1 MVMPSVRPVA
11 DEAMRGREPERRV
24 VRDLLRRVQRGT
36 GGVVLVEG
44 KPGSGKSLL
53 LRDCVDEAARHGFSL
68 AAGAADQLGRAIP
81 FFALRAA
88 LGEPFAAERPDHDRP
103 VAPEWWIGQMRAHL
117 EQRAAA
123 TPVLVCL
130 DDVQWACPA
139 TLAALR
145 TLPRALRR
153 HPVAWVLARSSTPQQ
168 DTEYLFG
175 LLEQDGATR
184 VSLAPLG
191 EDAVA
196 ALLAD
201 AFDGPP
207 DPGLTALAAGAAG
220 NPALLAE
227 LIGGLRDDD
236 AVQLCDGRAVLVS
249 GRVPRRM
256 HRVAQQRLD
265 ALSKRARHLL
275 VTAAVLGP
283 SFRLEDAAEM
293 LGETPAML
301 LPAVEEA
308 MDAGIMTAAE
318 NSFSFRHPLL
328 RRAVGDMI
336 PRPGR
341 KALHRQYGQILLSR
355 GEPAALAAEHLL
367 QAAHPDNPASLADL
381 DTAAAQT
388 MPSAPQTAACL
399 ALRALELTPPG
410 DPGALPRAVAAA
422 ETLAAA
428 GRLDQ
433 AARIAHDTLTQPLP
447 PVAEARLR
455 CVLSSVL
462 CARGQARDA
471 AAEARIV
478 LAQPQLPDGL
488 RDQAMAAHL
497 QALAGLRAELA
508 TSLVGTVLAA
518 PDRHDRQVVV
528 AALVTRAIISWDQG
542 QIGDGLEL
550 LRDAARSGRGISP
563 DARQVQPLL
572 VLAAALIDLRQI
584 DEAEDVLRAADTPA
598 LHGIPAQAGMAILR
612 ARIHLARGRLAE
624 AADAG
629 QSALATAET
638 LGAHGYASTARC
650 VLGVIA
656 LRRGDVA
663 AAAEHV
669 AGGPAPNPQFADVYA
684 RAETALARA
693 QISEVRDGPA
703 GAVGYLRQACPE
715 LYARRGLLLG
725 DPATA
730 PWMARTA
737 LAAGEDELAAAVAG
751 AAEALAA
758 GNPGYPAVTAA
769 AAHSLGLAGRDPGR
783 LAEAAAQHPDPWAQA
798 SAAEDLGVLHARQ
811 ADQGQAIDQLTRAI
825 QGYQPTG
832 AAADM
837 ARVRS
842 RLRELG
848 VRRRHWTQSARRP
861 VSGWESLTDAERA
874 ASELVAEGL
883 NNREVASRMYVS
895 INTVAFY
902 MRQAYRKLSIG
913 SRVELTRIV
922 LEQAAAPRARRGRR
936 SVCFVGPG

>member
-24 VRDLLRRVQRGT
+24 VRDLLRRAQRGT
-36 GGVVLVEG
+36 GGVMLVEG
-44 KPGSGKSLL
+44 EPGTGKSLL

-68 AAGAADQLGRAIP
+68 AAGAADLLGRAIP
-81 FFALRAA
+81 FFALRVA
-88 LGEPFAAERPDHDRP
+88 LGEAFAPDHDRP

-117 EQRAAA
+117 EQRAAV

-168 DTEYLFG
+168 DTEYLFD
-175 LLEQDGATR
+175 LLEADGATR

-191 EDAVA
+191 EDAVG
-196 ALLAD
+196 ALLAA

-207 DPGLTALAAGAAG
+207 DPGLAALAAGAAG
-220 NPALLAE
+220 NPSLLAE

-256 HRVAQQRLD
+256 HRLAQQRLD

-301 LPAVEEA
+301 LPTVEEA

-367 QAAHPDNPASLADL
+367 QAAHPGNPASLADL

-388 MPSAPQTAACL
+388 MPSAPQTAAHL
-399 ALRALELTPPG
+399 ALQALELTPPG

-447 PVAEARLR
+447 PAAEARLR

-471 AAEARIV
+471 AAEARMV

-528 AALVTRAIISWDQG
+528 AALVTRAIISWDRG

-572 VLAAALIDLRQI
+572 VLAAALIDLRRL

-638 LGAHGYASTARC
+638 LGAHGYVSTARC

-663 AAAEHV
+663 AAAGHV
-669 AGGPAPNPQFADVYA
+669 AGPSPNPQFADVYA
-684 RAETALARA
+684 RAETALAQA
-693 QISEVRDGPA
+693 QVSEVRDGPA

-715 LYARRGLLLG
+715 LHARPGLLLG

-737 LAAGEDELAAAVAG
+737 LAAGEDELAAAVTG

-811 ADQGQAIDQLTRAI
+811 ADRGQAIDQLTRAI

-848 VRRRHWTQSARRP
+848 VRRRNWTQPARRP

-902 MRQAYRKLSIG
+902 MRQAYRKLNIG

-922 LEQAAAPRARRGRR
+922 LEQAAAPR
-936 SVCFVGPG
+936 

>member
-44 KPGSGKSLL
+44 KPGIGKSLL
-53 LRDCVDEAARHGFSL
+53 LRDCVDEAAQHGFSL

-88 LGEPFAAERPDHDRP
+88 LGEPFAAERPEHDRP

-117 EQRAAA
+117 EQRAAV

-139 TLAALR
+139 TLMALR

-563 DARQVQPLL
+563 DARQIQPLL

-612 ARIHLARGRLAE
+612 ARIHLARGRLAD

-669 AGGPAPNPQFADVYA
+669 AGAPAPNPQFADVYA

-769 AAHSLGLAGRDPGR
+769 AAHSLGLARRDPGR

-811 ADQGQAIDQLTRAI
+811 ANRGQAIDQLTRAI
-825 QGYQPTG
+825 QGYQPAG

-848 VRRRHWTQSARRP
+848 VRRRHWTQLARRP

-874 ASELVAEGL
+874 ASELVAQGL

-922 LEQAAAPRARRGRR
+922 LEQAAAPR
-936 SVCFVGPG
+936 

>member
-11 DEAMRGREPERRV
+11 DEAMCGREPERRV
-24 VRDLLRRVQRGT
+24 VRDLLRRAQRGT

-44 KPGSGKSLL
+44 NPGSGKSLL

-68 AAGAADQLGRAIP
+68 AAGAADQLGRTIP

-88 LGEPFAAERPDHDRP
+88 LGEPFAAERPDHDQP

-175 LLEQDGATR
+175 LLENDGATR

-220 NPALLAE
+220 NPSLLAE

-236 AVQLCDGRAVLVS
+236 AVHLCDGRAVLVS

-471 AAEARIV
+471 AAEARMV
-478 LAQPQLPDGL
+478 LAQPQLPDSL

-563 DARQVQPLL
+563 DARQIQPLL
-572 VLAAALIDLRQI
+572 ALAAALIDLRQI

-669 AGGPAPNPQFADVYA
+669 AGGSAPNPQFADVYA

-693 QISEVRDGPA
+693 QISEARDGPA

-811 ADQGQAIDQLTRAI
+811 ADRGQAIDQLTRAI

-922 LEQAAAPRARRGRR
+922 LERAAAAPR
-936 SVCFVGPG
+936 

>member
-1 MVMPSVRPVA
+1 M
-11 DEAMRGREPERRV
+11 
-24 VRDLLRRVQRGT
+24 
-36 GGVVLVEG
+36 
-44 KPGSGKSLL
+44 
-53 LRDCVDEAARHGFSL
+53 H
-68 AAGAADQLGRAIP
+68 
-81 FFALRAA
+81 
-88 LGEPFAAERPDHDRP
+88 
-103 VAPEWWIGQMRAHL
+103 
-117 EQRAAA
+117 
-123 TPVLVCL
+123 
-130 DDVQWACPA
+130 
-139 TLAALR
+139 
-145 TLPRALRR
+145 
-153 HPVAWVLARSSTPQQ
+153 
-168 DTEYLFG
+168 
-175 LLEQDGATR
+175 
-184 VSLAPLG
+184 
-191 EDAVA
+191 
-196 ALLAD
+196 
-201 AFDGPP
+201 
-207 DPGLTALAAGAAG
+207 
-220 NPALLAE
+220 
-227 LIGGLRDDD
+227 
-236 AVQLCDGRAVLVS
+236 LCDGRAVLVS

-308 MDAGIMTAAE
+308 MDAGIVTAAE

-388 MPSAPQTAACL
+388 MPSAPQTAARL

-471 AAEARIV
+471 AAEARMV

-572 VLAAALIDLRQI
+572 VLAAALIDLRQL

-598 LHGIPAQAGMAILR
+598 LHGIPAQAALAILR

-684 RAETALARA
+684 RAETALAQA

-811 ADQGQAIDQLTRAI
+811 ADRGQAIDQLTRAI

-922 LEQAAAPRARRGRR
+922 LERAAAAPR
-936 SVCFVGPG
+936 

>member
-1 MVMPSVRPVA
+1 MVTPSVRPVA
-11 DEAMRGREPERRV
+11 DEAMRGREPEQRV
-24 VRDLLRRVQRGT
+24 VRDLLRRAQRGT

-44 KPGSGKSLL
+44 EPGIGRSLL

-81 FFALRAA
+81 FFALRVA
-88 LGEPFAAERPDHDRP
+88 LGEPFSTDHDLP

-139 TLAALR
+139 TLMALR

-153 HPVAWVLARSSTPQQ
+153 HPVAWVLARSSTAQQ
-168 DTEYLFG
+168 DTGYLFG
-175 LLEQDGATR
+175 LLERDGATR

-191 EDAVA
+191 AGAVA
-196 ALLAD
+196 ALLTT
-201 AFDGPP
+201 AFGGPP
-207 DPGLTALAAGAAG
+207 DPGLAALAAGAAG
-220 NPALLAE
+220 NPSLLAE
-227 LIGGLRDDD
+227 LIGGLHDDD
-236 AVQLCDGRAVLVS
+236 AVHLCGGRAVLVS

-256 HRVAQQRLD
+256 HRVAQRRLD
-265 ALSKRARHLL
+265 AVSARARHLL
-275 VTAAVLGP
+275 VTAAVLGS

-301 LPAVEEA
+301 LPAVQEA

-318 NSFSFRHPLL
+318 NAFSFRQPLL
-328 RRAVGDMI
+328 RSAVGDMI

-367 QAAHPDNPASLADL
+367 QAAHPDIPASLADL

-388 MPSAPQTAACL
+388 LPSAPQIAARL
-399 ALRALELTPPG
+399 ALEALELTPPG
-410 DPGALPRAVAAA
+410 DPGAVPRAVAAA
-422 ETLAAA
+422 EALAAA

-455 CVLSSVL
+455 CALSSVL

-471 AAEARIV
+471 AAETRTV
-478 LAQPQLPDGL
+478 LAQPQLPGAV

-542 QIGDGLEL
+542 QIGDALEL
-550 LRDAARSGRGISP
+550 MRDAARSGRGISP

-572 VLAAALIDLRQI
+572 VLAAALIDLRRL
-584 DEAEDVLRAADTPA
+584 DEAEDALRAADTQA
-598 LHGIPAQAGMAILR
+598 RHGIPAQAALAILQ
-612 ARIHLARGRLAE
+612 ARVHLARGLLAE

-629 QSALATAET
+629 QSALAAAET
-638 LGAHGYASTARC
+638 FGAHGHARAARC

-656 LRRGDVA
+656 LHRGDVA
-663 AAAEHV
+663 AAAGHV

-684 RAETALARA
+684 RAETALAQAR
-693 QISEVRDGPA
+693 IGEVRDGPA

-715 LYARRGLLLG
+715 LQARRGLLLG

-730 PWMARTA
+730 PWLARTA
-737 LAAGEDELAAAVAG
+737 LAAGEDALAASVAG

-758 GNPGYPAVTAA
+758 VNPGYPAVTAA
-769 AAHSLGLAGRDPGR
+769 AAHSLGLTGRDPGR
-783 LAEAAAQHPDPWAQA
+783 LAEAAARHPDPWAQA
-798 SAAEDLGVLHARQ
+798 SAAEDLGVLHVRQ
-811 ADQGQAIDQLTRAI
+811 ADQEQAIDQLTRAI
-825 QGYQPTG
+825 QGYQRTG
-832 AAADM
+832 AAADT

-874 ASELVAEGL
+874 ASGLVAEGL
-883 NNREVASRMYVS
+883 NNREVASRMYISV
-895 INTVAFY
+895 NTVAFY
-902 MRQAYRKLSIG
+902 MRQTYRKLSIG

-922 LEQAAAPRARRGRR
+922 LEQAAAPR
-936 SVCFVGPG
+936 

>member
-24 VRDLLRRVQRGT
+24 VRDLLRRAQRGT
-36 GGVVLVEG
+36 GGVMLVEG
-44 KPGSGKSLL
+44 EPGTGKSLL

-81 FFALRAA
+81 FFALRVA
-88 LGEPFAAERPDHDRP
+88 LGEAFATDRPDHDRP

-117 EQRAAA
+117 EQRAAV

-153 HPVAWVLARSSTPQQ
+153 HPVAWVLARSSTPQR

-175 LLEQDGATR
+175 LLETDGATR

-191 EDAVA
+191 EDAVG
-196 ALLAD
+196 ALLAA

-207 DPGLTALAAGAAG
+207 DPGLAALAAGAAG
-220 NPALLAE
+220 NPSLLAE

-256 HRVAQQRLD
+256 HRLAQQRLD

-275 VTAAVLGP
+275 TTAAVLGP

-301 LPAVEEA
+301 LPTVEEA

-367 QAAHPDNPASLADL
+367 QAAHPGNPASLADL

-388 MPSAPQTAACL
+388 MPSAPQTAAHL
-399 ALRALELTPPG
+399 ALQALELTPPG

-433 AARIAHDTLTQPLP
+433 AARIAHDTLPQPLP
-447 PVAEARLR
+447 PAAEARLR

-471 AAEARIV
+471 AAEARMV

-528 AALVTRAIISWDQG
+528 AALVTRAIISWDRG

-572 VLAAALIDLRQI
+572 VLAAALIDLRRL
-584 DEAEDVLRAADTPA
+584 DEAEDVLGAADTPA
-598 LHGIPAQAGMAILR
+598 LHAIPAQAGMAILR

-638 LGAHGYASTARC
+638 LGAHGYVSTARC

-663 AAAEHV
+663 AAAGHV
-669 AGGPAPNPQFADVYA
+669 AGPSPNPQFADVYA
-684 RAETALARA
+684 RAETALAQA
-693 QISEVRDGPA
+693 QVSEVRDGPA

-715 LYARRGLLLG
+715 LHARPGLLLG

-730 PWMARTA
+730 PWMVRTA
-737 LAAGEDELAAAVAG
+737 LAAGEDELAAAVTG

-811 ADQGQAIDQLTRAI
+811 ADRRQAIDQLTGAI

-848 VRRRHWTQSARRP
+848 VRRRNWTQPARRP

-874 ASELVAEGL
+874 AAELVAEGL

-902 MRQAYRKLSIG
+902 MRQAYRKLNIG

-922 LEQAAAPRARRGRR
+922 LEQAAAPR
-936 SVCFVGPG
+936 

>member
-53 LRDCVDEAARHGFSL
+53 LRDCVDDAARHGFSL

-81 FFALRAA
+81 FFALRVA
-88 LGEPFAAERPDHDRP
+88 LGEPFTTDHDLP

-139 TLAALR
+139 TLMVLR

-168 DTEYLFG
+168 DTEYLFD

-201 AFDGPP
+201 AFGGPP
-207 DPGLTALAAGAAG
+207 DPGLAALAAGAAG

-227 LIGGLRDDD
+227 LIGGLHDDD

-256 HRVAQQRLD
+256 HRLAQQRLD

-399 ALRALELTPPG
+399 ALRALELTSPG

-471 AAEARIV
+471 AAEARMV

-508 TSLVGTVLAA
+508 TSLVGTVLVA

-629 QSALATAET
+629 QSALASAET

-737 LAAGEDELAAAVAG
+737 LAAGEDELAAAVAC

-825 QGYQPTG
+825 QGYQPAG

-837 ARVRS
+837 ARVRF
-842 RLRELG
+842 RLRQLG
-848 VRRRHWTQSARRP
+848 VRRRHWTPSARRP

-922 LEQAAAPRARRGRR
+922 LEQAAAPR
-936 SVCFVGPG
+936 

>member
-117 EQRAAA
+117 EQQAAA

-388 MPSAPQTAACL
+388 MPSAPQTAARL
-399 ALRALELTPPG
+399 ALRALELTSPG

-478 LAQPQLPDGL
+478 LAQPQLPDSL

-563 DARQVQPLL
+563 DARQIQPLL

-669 AGGPAPNPQFADVYA
+669 AGGSAPNPQFADVYA

-811 ADQGQAIDQLTRAI
+811 ADRGQAIDQLTRAI

-861 VSGWESLTDAERA
+861 ASGWESLTDAERA

-922 LEQAAAPRARRGRR
+922 LERAAAAPR
-936 SVCFVGPG
+936 

>member
-24 VRDLLRRVQRGT
+24 LRDLLRRAQRGT

-44 KPGSGKSLL
+44 DPGSGKSLL
-53 LRDCVDEAARHGFSL
+53 LRGCVDEAARHGFSL

-81 FFALRAA
+81 FFALRVA
-88 LGEPFAAERPDHDRP
+88 LGEPFTTDHDLP

-117 EQRAAA
+117 EQRAAV

-207 DPGLTALAAGAAG
+207 DPGLAALAAGAAG

-227 LIGGLRDDD
+227 LIGGLRDDG

-249 GRVPRRM
+249 DRVPRRM

-308 MDAGIMTAAE
+308 MDAGVMTAAE

-328 RRAVGDMI
+328 RRTVGDMI

-341 KALHRQYGQILLSR
+341 KALHRQYGQILLGR

-381 DTAAAQT
+381 GTAAAQT
-388 MPSAPQTAACL
+388 MPSAPQTAARL

-410 DPGALPRAVAAA
+410 DPGTLPRAVAAA
-422 ETLAAA
+422 EALAAA

-455 CVLSSVL
+455 CILSSVL

-508 TSLVGTVLAA
+508 TSLVGTVLVA
-518 PDRHDRQVVV
+518 PDRHERQVVV
-528 AALVTRAIISWDQG
+528 AALVTRAIISWDLG

-563 DARQVQPLL
+563 DARQIQPLL

-737 LAAGEDELAAAVAG
+737 LAAGEDELAATVAG

-769 AAHSLGLAGRDPGR
+769 AAHSLGLARRDPGR

-825 QGYQPTG
+825 QGYQPAG

-848 VRRRHWTQSARRP
+848 VRRRHWTPSARRP

-874 ASELVAEGL
+874 ASELVAQGL

-922 LEQAAAPRARRGRR
+922 LEQAAAPR
-936 SVCFVGPG
+936 

>member
-1 MVMPSVRPVA
+1 
-11 DEAMRGREPERRV
+11 
-24 VRDLLRRVQRGT
+24 
-36 GGVVLVEG
+36 
-44 KPGSGKSLL
+44 
-53 LRDCVDEAARHGFSL
+53 
-68 AAGAADQLGRAIP
+68 
-81 FFALRAA
+81 
-88 LGEPFAAERPDHDRP
+88 
-103 VAPEWWIGQMRAHL
+103 
-117 EQRAAA
+117 
-123 TPVLVCL
+123 
-130 DDVQWACPA
+130 
-139 TLAALR
+139 
-145 TLPRALRR
+145 
-153 HPVAWVLARSSTPQQ
+153 VAWVLARSSTPQQ
-168 DTEYLFG
+168 DTEYLFD
-175 LLEQDGATR
+175 LLEADGATR

-191 EDAVA
+191 EDAVG
-196 ALLAD
+196 ALLAA

-207 DPGLTALAAGAAG
+207 DPGLAALAAGAAG
-220 NPALLAE
+220 NPSLLAE

-256 HRVAQQRLD
+256 HRLAQQRLD

-301 LPAVEEA
+301 LPTVEEA

-367 QAAHPDNPASLADL
+367 QAAHPGNPASLADL

-388 MPSAPQTAACL
+388 MPSAPQTAAHL
-399 ALRALELTPPG
+399 ALQALELTPPG

-447 PVAEARLR
+447 PAAEARLR

-471 AAEARIV
+471 AAEARMV

-528 AALVTRAIISWDQG
+528 AALVTRAIISWDRG

-572 VLAAALIDLRQI
+572 VLAAALIDLRRL

-638 LGAHGYASTARC
+638 LGAHGYVSTARC

-663 AAAEHV
+663 AAAGHV
-669 AGGPAPNPQFADVYA
+669 AGPSPNPQFADVYA
-684 RAETALARA
+684 RAETALAQA
-693 QISEVRDGPA
+693 QVSEVRDGPA

-715 LYARRGLLLG
+715 LHARPGLLLG

-737 LAAGEDELAAAVAG
+737 LAAGEDELAAAVTG

-811 ADQGQAIDQLTRAI
+811 ADRGQAIDQLTRAI

-848 VRRRHWTQSARRP
+848 VRRRNWTQPARRP

-902 MRQAYRKLSIG
+902 MRQAYRKLNIG

-922 LEQAAAPRARRGRR
+922 LEQAAAPR
-936 SVCFVGPG
+936 

>member
-117 EQRAAA
+117 EQQAAA

-399 ALRALELTPPG
+399 ALRALELTSPG

-471 AAEARIV
+471 AAEARMV
-478 LAQPQLPDGL
+478 LAQPQLPDSL

-572 VLAAALIDLRQI
+572 VLAAALIDLRRL

-624 AADAG
+624 ATDAG
-629 QSALATAET
+629 RSALATAET

-693 QISEVRDGPA
+693 QISEARNGPA

-725 DPATA
+725 DPAAA

-737 LAAGEDELAAAVAG
+737 LAAGEDELAAAVAR

-811 ADQGQAIDQLTRAI
+811 ADRGQAIDQLTRAI

-861 VSGWESLTDAERA
+861 ASGWESLTDAERA

-922 LEQAAAPRARRGRR
+922 LERAAAAPR
-936 SVCFVGPG
+936 

>member
-1 MVMPSVRPVA
+1 
-11 DEAMRGREPERRV
+11 
-24 VRDLLRRVQRGT
+24 
-36 GGVVLVEG
+36 
-44 KPGSGKSLL
+44 
-53 LRDCVDEAARHGFSL
+53 
-68 AAGAADQLGRAIP
+68 
-81 FFALRAA
+81 
-88 LGEPFAAERPDHDRP
+88 
-103 VAPEWWIGQMRAHL
+103 
-117 EQRAAA
+117 
-123 TPVLVCL
+123 
-130 DDVQWACPA
+130 
-139 TLAALR
+139 
-145 TLPRALRR
+145 
-153 HPVAWVLARSSTPQQ
+153 
-168 DTEYLFG
+168 
-175 LLEQDGATR
+175 
-184 VSLAPLG
+184 
-191 EDAVA
+191 
-196 ALLAD
+196 
-201 AFDGPP
+201 
-207 DPGLTALAAGAAG
+207 
-220 NPALLAE
+220 
-227 LIGGLRDDD
+227 
-236 AVQLCDGRAVLVS
+236 
-249 GRVPRRM
+249 
-256 HRVAQQRLD
+256 
-265 ALSKRARHLL
+265 
-275 VTAAVLGP
+275 
-283 SFRLEDAAEM
+283 
-293 LGETPAML
+293 
-301 LPAVEEA
+301 

-341 KALHRQYGQILLSR
+341 QALHRQYGQILLSR

-367 QAAHPDNPASLADL
+367 QAAHPGNPASVADL

-388 MPSAPQTAACL
+388 MPSAPQTAAHL
-399 ALRALELTPPG
+399 ALQALELTPPG

-433 AARIAHDTLTQPLP
+433 AARIAHDTLPQPLP
-447 PVAEARLR
+447 PAAEARLR

-471 AAEARIV
+471 AAEARMV

-528 AALVTRAIISWDQG
+528 AALVTRAIISWDRG

-572 VLAAALIDLRQI
+572 VLAAALIDLRRL
-584 DEAEDVLRAADTPA
+584 DEAEDVLGAAGTPA
-598 LHGIPAQAGMAILR
+598 LCGIPAQAGMAILR

-663 AAAEHV
+663 AAAGHV
-669 AGGPAPNPQFADVYA
+669 AGPSPNPQFADVYA
-684 RAETALARA
+684 RAETALAQA
-693 QISEVRDGPA
+693 QVSEVRDGPA

-715 LYARRGLLLG
+715 LHARPGLLLG

-737 LAAGEDELAAAVAG
+737 LAAGEDELAAAVTG

-783 LAEAAAQHPDPWAQA
+783 LAEAAAQHPDQWAQA

-811 ADQGQAIDQLTRAI
+811 ADRGQAIDQLTRAI

-848 VRRRHWTQSARRP
+848 VRRRNWTQPARRP

-902 MRQAYRKLSIG
+902 MRQAYRKLNIG

-922 LEQAAAPRARRGRR
+922 LEQAAAPR
-936 SVCFVGPG
+936 

>member
-24 VRDLLRRVQRGT
+24 VRDLLRRAQRGT

-53 LRDCVDEAARHGFSL
+53 LRDCVDDAARHGFSL

-81 FFALRAA
+81 FFALRVA
-88 LGEPFAAERPDHDRP
+88 LGEPFTTDHDLP

-139 TLAALR
+139 TLMALR

-207 DPGLTALAAGAAG
+207 DPGLATLAAGAAG

-318 NSFSFRHPLL
+318 NSFSFRHSLL
-328 RRAVGDMI
+328 QRAVGEMI
-336 PRPGR
+336 PPPGR

-388 MPSAPQTAACL
+388 MPSAPRTAARL

-471 AAEARIV
+471 AAEARMV

-612 ARIHLARGRLAE
+612 ARVHLARGRLAE

-693 QISEVRDGPA
+693 QISEARDGPA

-811 ADQGQAIDQLTRAI
+811 ADRGQAIDQLTRAI
-825 QGYQPTG
+825 QGYQPAG

-922 LEQAAAPRARRGRR
+922 LERAAAAPR
-936 SVCFVGPG
+936 

>member
-24 VRDLLRRVQRGT
+24 VRDLLRRAQRGT

-44 KPGSGKSLL
+44 DPGSGKSLL

-81 FFALRAA
+81 FFALRVA
-88 LGEPFAAERPDHDRP
+88 LGEPFTTDHDLP
-103 VAPEWWIGQMRAHL
+103 GAPEWWIGQMRAHL

-175 LLEQDGATR
+175 LLEKDGATR

-196 ALLAD
+196 ALLAA

-207 DPGLTALAAGAAG
+207 DPGLAALAAGAAG

-236 AVQLCDGRAVLVS
+236 AVQLCDGRAVLMS

-265 ALSKRARHLL
+265 ALSKQARHLL

-341 KALHRQYGQILLSR
+341 KALHRQYGQILLGR

-388 MPSAPQTAACL
+388 MPSAPQTAARL
-399 ALRALELTPPG
+399 ALRALELTSPG

-478 LAQPQLPDGL
+478 LAQPQLPGGL

-508 TSLVGTVLAA
+508 TSLVGTVLVA

-528 AALVTRAIISWDQG
+528 AALVTRAIISWDLG

-563 DARQVQPLL
+563 DARQIQPLL

-624 AADAG
+624 ATDAG

-669 AGGPAPNPQFADVYA
+669 AGGPAPDPQFADVYA

-825 QGYQPTG
+825 QGYQPAG

-848 VRRRHWTQSARRP
+848 VRRRHWTPSARRP

-922 LEQAAAPRARRGRR
+922 LEQAAAPR
-936 SVCFVGPG
+936 

>member
-53 LRDCVDEAARHGFSL
+53 LRDCVDEAAQHGFSL

-117 EQRAAA
+117 EQRAAV

-139 TLAALR
+139 TLMALR

-388 MPSAPQTAACL
+388 MPSAPQTAARL

-428 GRLDQ
+428 GRWT
-433 AARIAHDTLTQPLP
+433 RP
-447 PVAEARLR
+447 P
-455 CVLSSVL
+455 
-462 CARGQARDA
+462 G
-471 AAEARIV
+471 
-478 LAQPQLPDGL
+478 
-488 RDQAMAAHL
+488 
-497 QALAGLRAELA
+497 
-508 TSLVGTVLAA
+508 
-518 PDRHDRQVVV
+518 
-528 AALVTRAIISWDQG
+528 
-542 QIGDGLEL
+542 
-550 LRDAARSGRGISP
+550 SP
-563 DARQVQPLL
+563 T
-572 VLAAALIDLRQI
+572 
-584 DEAEDVLRAADTPA
+584 TP
-598 LHGIPAQAGMAILR
+598 
-612 ARIHLARGRLAE
+612 
-624 AADAG
+624 
-629 QSALATAET
+629 
-638 LGAHGYASTARC
+638 
-650 VLGVIA
+650 
-656 LRRGDVA
+656 
-663 AAAEHV
+663 
-669 AGGPAPNPQFADVYA
+669 
-684 RAETALARA
+684 
-693 QISEVRDGPA
+693 
-703 GAVGYLRQACPE
+703 
-715 LYARRGLLLG
+715 
-725 DPATA
+725 
-730 PWMARTA
+730 
-737 LAAGEDELAAAVAG
+737 
-751 AAEALAA
+751 
-758 GNPGYPAVTAA
+758 
-769 AAHSLGLAGRDPGR
+769 
-783 LAEAAAQHPDPWAQA
+783 
-798 SAAEDLGVLHARQ
+798 
-811 ADQGQAIDQLTRAI
+811 
-825 QGYQPTG
+825 
-832 AAADM
+832 
-837 ARVRS
+837 
-842 RLRELG
+842 
-848 VRRRHWTQSARRP
+848 
-861 VSGWESLTDAERA
+861 
-874 ASELVAEGL
+874 
-883 NNREVASRMYVS
+883 
-895 INTVAFY
+895 
-902 MRQAYRKLSIG
+902 
-913 SRVELTRIV
+913 
-922 LEQAAAPRARRGRR
+922 
-936 SVCFVGPG
+936 

>member
-1 MVMPSVRPVA
+1 
-11 DEAMRGREPERRV
+11 
-24 VRDLLRRVQRGT
+24 
-36 GGVVLVEG
+36 
-44 KPGSGKSLL
+44 
-53 LRDCVDEAARHGFSL
+53 
-68 AAGAADQLGRAIP
+68 
-81 FFALRAA
+81 
-88 LGEPFAAERPDHDRP
+88 
-103 VAPEWWIGQMRAHL
+103 
-117 EQRAAA
+117 
-123 TPVLVCL
+123 
-130 DDVQWACPA
+130 
-139 TLAALR
+139 
-145 TLPRALRR
+145 
-153 HPVAWVLARSSTPQQ
+153 
-168 DTEYLFG
+168 
-175 LLEQDGATR
+175 
-184 VSLAPLG
+184 
-191 EDAVA
+191 
-196 ALLAD
+196 
-201 AFDGPP
+201 
-207 DPGLTALAAGAAG
+207 
-220 NPALLAE
+220 
-227 LIGGLRDDD
+227 
-236 AVQLCDGRAVLVS
+236 
-249 GRVPRRM
+249 M
-256 HRVAQQRLD
+256 HRLAQQRLD

-301 LPAVEEA
+301 LPTVEEA

-367 QAAHPDNPASLADL
+367 QAAHPGNPASLADL

-388 MPSAPQTAACL
+388 MPSAPQTAAHL
-399 ALRALELTPPG
+399 ALQALELTPPG

-447 PVAEARLR
+447 PAAEARLR

-471 AAEARIV
+471 AAEARMV

-528 AALVTRAIISWDQG
+528 AALVTRAIISWDRG

-572 VLAAALIDLRQI
+572 VLAAALIDLRRL
-584 DEAEDVLRAADTPA
+584 DEAEEVLRAADTPA

-638 LGAHGYASTARC
+638 LGAHGYVSTARC

-663 AAAEHV
+663 AAAGHV
-669 AGGPAPNPQFADVYA
+669 AGPSPNPQFADVYA
-684 RAETALARA
+684 RAETALAQA
-693 QISEVRDGPA
+693 QVSEVRDGPA

-715 LYARRGLLLG
+715 LHARPGLLLG

-737 LAAGEDELAAAVAG
+737 LAAGEDELAAAVTG

-758 GNPGYPAVTAA
+758 GNPGHPAVTAA

-811 ADQGQAIDQLTRAI
+811 ADRGQAIDQLTRAI

-848 VRRRHWTQSARRP
+848 VRRRNWTQPARRP

-902 MRQAYRKLSIG
+902 MRQAYRKLNIG

-922 LEQAAAPRARRGRR
+922 LEQAAAPR
-936 SVCFVGPG
+936 

>member
-24 VRDLLRRVQRGT
+24 LRDLLRRAQRGT

-44 KPGSGKSLL
+44 DPGSGKSLL
-53 LRDCVDEAARHGFSL
+53 LRGCVDEAARHGFSL

-81 FFALRAA
+81 FFALRVA
-88 LGEPFAAERPDHDRP
+88 LGEPFTTDHDLP

-117 EQRAAA
+117 EQRAAV

-207 DPGLTALAAGAAG
+207 DPGLAALAAGAAG

-236 AVQLCDGRAVLVS
+236 AVHLCDGRAVLVS
-249 GRVPRRM
+249 DRVPRRM

-308 MDAGIMTAAE
+308 MDAGVMTAAE

-328 RRAVGDMI
+328 RRTVGDMI

-341 KALHRQYGQILLSR
+341 KALHRQYGQILLGR

-381 DTAAAQT
+381 GTAAAQT
-388 MPSAPQTAACL
+388 MPSAPQTAARL

-410 DPGALPRAVAAA
+410 DPGTLPRAVAAA
-422 ETLAAA
+422 EALAAA

-455 CVLSSVL
+455 CILSSVL

-508 TSLVGTVLAA
+508 TSLVGTVLVA
-518 PDRHDRQVVV
+518 PDRHERQVVV
-528 AALVTRAIISWDQG
+528 AALVTRAIISWDLG

-563 DARQVQPLL
+563 DARQIQPLL

-737 LAAGEDELAAAVAG
+737 LAAGEDALAASVAG

-769 AAHSLGLAGRDPGR
+769 AAHSLGLARRDPGR

-825 QGYQPTG
+825 QGYQPAG

-848 VRRRHWTQSARRP
+848 VRRRHWTPSARRP

-874 ASELVAEGL
+874 ASELVAQGL

-922 LEQAAAPRARRGRR
+922 LEQAAAPR
-936 SVCFVGPG
+936 

>member
-1 MVMPSVRPVA
+1 M
-11 DEAMRGREPERRV
+11 
-24 VRDLLRRVQRGT
+24 
-36 GGVVLVEG
+36 
-44 KPGSGKSLL
+44 
-53 LRDCVDEAARHGFSL
+53 
-68 AAGAADQLGRAIP
+68 
-81 FFALRAA
+81 
-88 LGEPFAAERPDHDRP
+88 
-103 VAPEWWIGQMRAHL
+103 
-117 EQRAAA
+117 
-123 TPVLVCL
+123 
-130 DDVQWACPA
+130 
-139 TLAALR
+139 
-145 TLPRALRR
+145 
-153 HPVAWVLARSSTPQQ
+153 
-168 DTEYLFG
+168 
-175 LLEQDGATR
+175 
-184 VSLAPLG
+184 
-191 EDAVA
+191 
-196 ALLAD
+196 
-201 AFDGPP
+201 
-207 DPGLTALAAGAAG
+207 
-220 NPALLAE
+220 
-227 LIGGLRDDD
+227 
-236 AVQLCDGRAVLVS
+236 
-249 GRVPRRM
+249 
-256 HRVAQQRLD
+256 
-265 ALSKRARHLL
+265 
-275 VTAAVLGP
+275 
-283 SFRLEDAAEM
+283 
-293 LGETPAML
+293 
-301 LPAVEEA
+301 
-308 MDAGIMTAAE
+308 
-318 NSFSFRHPLL
+318 
-328 RRAVGDMI
+328 
-336 PRPGR
+336 
-341 KALHRQYGQILLSR
+341 
-355 GEPAALAAEHLL
+355 
-367 QAAHPDNPASLADL
+367 
-381 DTAAAQT
+381 
-388 MPSAPQTAACL
+388 
-399 ALRALELTPPG
+399 
-410 DPGALPRAVAAA
+410 
-422 ETLAAA
+422 
-428 GRLDQ
+428 
-433 AARIAHDTLTQPLP
+433 
-447 PVAEARLR
+447 
-455 CVLSSVL
+455 L

-563 DARQVQPLL
+563 DARQIQPLL

-669 AGGPAPNPQFADVYA
+669 AGAPAPNPQFADVYA

-769 AAHSLGLAGRDPGR
+769 AAHSLGLARRDPGR

-811 ADQGQAIDQLTRAI
+811 ADRGQAIDQLTRAI
-825 QGYQPTG
+825 QGYQPAG

-874 ASELVAEGL
+874 ASELVAQGL

-922 LEQAAAPRARRGRR
+922 LEQAAAPR
-936 SVCFVGPG
+936 

>member
-11 DEAMRGREPERRV
+11 DEALRGREPERRV

-53 LRDCVDEAARHGFSL
+53 LRDCVDDAARHGFSL

-81 FFALRAA
+81 FFALRVA
-88 LGEPFAAERPDHDRP
+88 LGEPFTTDHDLP

-139 TLAALR
+139 TLMVLR

-168 DTEYLFG
+168 DTEYLFD

-201 AFDGPP
+201 AFGGPP
-207 DPGLTALAAGAAG
+207 DPGLAALAAGAAG
-220 NPALLAE
+220 NPALLAA

-256 HRVAQQRLD
+256 HRLAQQRLD

-399 ALRALELTPPG
+399 ALRALELTSPG

-598 LHGIPAQAGMAILR
+598 LHGIPAEAGMAILR

-669 AGGPAPNPQFADVYA
+669 AGGPVPNPQFADVYA

-693 QISEVRDGPA
+693 QIREVRDGPA

-751 AAEALAA
+751 AAETLAA

-769 AAHSLGLAGRDPGR
+769 AAHSLGLARRDPGR

-825 QGYQPTG
+825 QGYQPAG

-842 RLRELG
+842 RLRQLG
-848 VRRRHWTQSARRP
+848 VRRRHWTPSARRP

-922 LEQAAAPRARRGRR
+922 LEQAAAPR
-936 SVCFVGPG
+936 

>member
-1 MVMPSVRPVA
+1 MTPCSCVTARRSWCRA
-11 DEAMRGREPERRV
+11 GCRG
-24 VRDLLRRVQRGT
+24 
-36 GGVVLVEG
+36 
-44 KPGSGKSLL
+44 
-53 LRDCVDEAARHGFSL
+53 
-68 AAGAADQLGRAIP
+68 
-81 FFALRAA
+81 
-88 LGEPFAAERPDHDRP
+88 
-103 VAPEWWIGQMRAHL
+103 
-117 EQRAAA
+117 
-123 TPVLVCL
+123 
-130 DDVQWACPA
+130 ACTA
-139 TLAALR
+139 S
-145 TLPRALRR
+145 
-153 HPVAWVLARSSTPQQ
+153 RSS
-168 DTEYLFG
+168 G
-175 LLEQDGATR
+175 
-184 VSLAPLG
+184 SN
-191 EDAVA
+191 AV
-196 ALLAD
+196 
-201 AFDGPP
+201 
-207 DPGLTALAAGAAG
+207 
-220 NPALLAE
+220 
-227 LIGGLRDDD
+227 
-236 AVQLCDGRAVLVS
+236 
-249 GRVPRRM
+249 
-256 HRVAQQRLD
+256 
-265 ALSKRARHLL
+265 SKRARHLL

-301 LPAVEEA
+301 LPTVEEA

-367 QAAHPDNPASLADL
+367 QAAHPGNPASLADL

-388 MPSAPQTAACL
+388 MPSAPQTAAHL
-399 ALRALELTPPG
+399 ALQALELTPPG

-447 PVAEARLR
+447 PAAEARLR

-471 AAEARIV
+471 AAEARMV

-488 RDQAMAAHL
+488 RDRAMTAHL

-528 AALVTRAIISWDQG
+528 AALVTRAIISWDRG

-563 DARQVQPLL
+563 DACQVQPLL
-572 VLAAALIDLRQI
+572 VLAAALIDLRRLG
-584 DEAEDVLRAADTPA
+584 EAEDVLGAADTPA
-598 LHGIPAQAGMAILR
+598 LRGIPAQAGMAILR

-629 QSALATAET
+629 QSALATAEK

-663 AAAEHV
+663 AAAGHV
-669 AGGPAPNPQFADVYA
+669 AGPSPNPQFADVYA
-684 RAETALARA
+684 RAETALAQA
-693 QISEVRDGPA
+693 QVSEVRDGPA

-715 LYARRGLLLG
+715 LHARPGLLLG

-737 LAAGEDELAAAVAG
+737 LAAGEDELAAAVTG

-758 GNPGYPAVTAA
+758 GNPGYPAITAA

-811 ADQGQAIDQLTRAI
+811 ADRGQAIDQLTRAV

-848 VRRRHWTQSARRP
+848 VRRRNWTQPARRP
-861 VSGWESLTDAERA
+861 VSGWGSLTDAERA

-883 NNREVASRMYVS
+883 NNRDVASRMYVS

-902 MRQAYRKLSIG
+902 MRQAYRKLNIG

-922 LEQAAAPRARRGRR
+922 LEQAAAPR
-936 SVCFVGPG
+936 

>member
-11 DEAMRGREPERRV
+11 DEAVHGREPERRV
-24 VRDLLRRVQRGT
+24 VRDLLRRTQRGT

-44 KPGSGKSLL
+44 EPGIGKSLL

-81 FFALRAA
+81 FFALRVA
-88 LGEPFAAERPDHDRP
+88 LDEPVADQDRP
-103 VAPEWWIGQMRAHL
+103 VAPEWWIGQARAHL

-153 HPVAWVLARSSTPQQ
+153 HPVAWVLARSSTPQR

-175 LLEQDGATR
+175 LLEKDGATR

-196 ALLAD
+196 ALLTG
-201 AFDGPP
+201 AFGGPP
-207 DPGLTALAAGAAG
+207 DPGLLALAAGAAG
-220 NPALLAE
+220 NPSLLAE
-227 LIGGLRDDD
+227 LIAGLRDDD
-236 AVQLCDGRAVLVS
+236 GVHLCDGRAVLVS

-301 LPAVEEA
+301 LPTVEEA
-308 MDAGIMTAAE
+308 IDAGIMTAAE
-318 NSFSFRHPLL
+318 NAFSFRHPLL
-328 RRAVGDMI
+328 RCAVGDMI

-355 GEPAALAAEHLL
+355 GEPAALAADHLL
-367 QAAHPDNPASLADL
+367 QAAHPDNPASLTDL
-381 DTAAAQT
+381 DTAAART
-388 MPSAPQTAACL
+388 MPSAPQTAARL

-433 AARIAHDTLTQPLP
+433 AARIAHDTLTRPLP

-455 CVLSSVL
+455 CALSAVL

-471 AAEARIV
+471 AAETRMV

-508 TSLVGTVLAA
+508 ASLVGTVLAA
-518 PDRHDRQVVV
+518 PDRRDRQVVR

-550 LRDAARSGRGISP
+550 LRDAARAGRGISP

-572 VLAAALIDLRQI
+572 VLAAALIDLRRL
-584 DEAEDVLRAADTPA
+584 DEAEDVLRAADTQA
-598 LHGIPAQAGMAILR
+598 LRGIPAQAALAILR
-612 ARIHLARGRLAE
+612 ARIHLACGRLAE

-629 QSALATAET
+629 QSALTTAET
-638 LGAHGYASTARC
+638 AGAHGYARAARC

-669 AGGPAPNPQFADVYA
+669 AGGAAPNPQFADVYA
-684 RAETALARA
+684 RAETALAQA
-693 QISEVRDGPA
+693 QISAVRDGPA
-703 GAVGYLRQACPE
+703 GAAGYLRQGCPE
-715 LYARRGLLLG
+715 LQARRGLLLG

-730 PWMARTA
+730 PWLARTA
-737 LAAGEDELAAAVAG
+737 LAAGEGELAAAVAA

-758 GNPGYPAVTAA
+758 ANPGYPAVTAA

-798 SAAEDLGVLHARQ
+798 SAAEDLGVLYARQ
-811 ADQGQAIDQLTRAI
+811 ADQKQAIDRLTQAI
-825 QGYQPTG
+825 RGYQRTG
-832 AAADM
+832 AAADT

-842 RLRELG
+842 RLRKLG
-848 VRRRHWTQSARRP
+848 VRRRHWTQPAHRP

-902 MRQAYRKLSIG
+902 MRQAYRKLNIG

-922 LEQAAAPRARRGRR
+922 LEQAAAPR
-936 SVCFVGPG
+936 